1 MIGDYLRNESSG
13 GVLAR
18 FTRDLT
24 ADARAG
30 RLEPVRC
37 RDQEVSRVIDILL
50 RHGKNNPTLVGPAG
64 VGKTAIAEGLAQRIA
79 AEQVPLVLRP
89 VRLLSLDHVSLLAG
103 TTYRGQYEERIRMI
117 VAETSAATDV
127 ILFIDEL
134 HNLIGQGT
142 AMGVAMDAA
151 NMLKPALVRGEFRVI
166 GATTSEEYERWIE
179 GDPALERRFQKLI
192 IRELGELETLEILHA
207 RKERLERH
215 HNVLI
220 SDEALRAA
228 VKLTDMYVT
237 DRMRPDK
244 AIDAIDE
251 ACAHMQAV
259 TEYGPAT
266 AELIRQRINMLK
278 ELARIER
285 ETPRRPQQE
294 QTPPGGFSA
303 LERFGAELE
312 ALFVGAPVPV
322 AANGEA
328 PKPEP
333 EPRPVR
339 VASLAPLEADLARQL
354 MQEGIVVRG
363 HDIARVVGLM
373 AGVDAEW
380 EAEEAK

>member
-1 MIGDYLRNESSG
+1 
-13 GVLAR
+13 
-18 FTRDLT
+18 
-24 ADARAG
+24 
-30 RLEPVRC
+30 
-37 RDQEVSRVIDILL
+37 
-50 RHGKNNPTLVGPAG
+50 
-64 VGKTAIAEGLAQRIA
+64 
-79 AEQVPLVLRP
+79 
-89 VRLLSLDHVSLLAG
+89 
-103 TTYRGQYEERIRMI
+103 
-117 VAETSAATDV
+117 
-127 ILFIDEL
+127 
-134 HNLIGQGT
+134 
-142 AMGVAMDAA
+142 
-151 NMLKPALVRGEFRVI
+151 
-166 GATTSEEYERWIE
+166 
-179 GDPALERRFQKLI
+179 
-192 IRELGELETLEILHA
+192 
-207 RKERLERH
+207 
-215 HNVLI
+215 
-220 SDEALRAA
+220 
-228 VKLTDMYVT
+228 
-237 DRMRPDK
+237 
-244 AIDAIDE
+244 
-251 ACAHMQAV
+251 MQAV